1 MTVRY
6 WIYMGLKGGGFSKR
20 MKGIIFDNLAEAE
33 AFVKEQEA
41 KFANAECSIIKKT
54 YGDDEE

>member
-6 WIYMGLKGGGFSKR
+6 WIYMGLRGAGFSKR

-41 KFANAECSIIKKT
+41 KLPNAECSIIKKT
-54 YGDDEE
+54 YGLGD